1 LETAISHEKDES
13 VDAWNL
19 PGRSLVPPNLEL
31 VYDILGLLRIGGVM
45 PGSEISVWEVLKFM
59 KLGADHA
66 TLKKKYNL
74 SEEGLQDLYRQLGAS
89 GFLEWTGEECIVSAK
104 RRIDTKEL
112 VTDIRSNLSD
122 AELMEKYKLS
132 SRGLQRVF
140 TKLVDSR
147 AVMAD
152 DISGRSILHDDSV
165 TLQKVRGSLRALPIL
180 SIGIH
185 DKNNPQIMGRIID
198 LSEVGVGV
206 SGLEALVG
214 EEKSLVVVPDEF
226 LEVEPFS
233 FEAKCR
239 WSRMGDEDKICNAG
253 FEITDISEGA
263 YIQLLELLQLM
274 TLSFSD

>member
-1 LETAISHEKDES
+1 LEE
-13 VDAWNL
+13 
-19 PGRSLVPPNLEL
+19 
-31 VYDILGLLRIGGVM
+31 VM

-66 TLKKKYNL
+66 TLKKKYSL
-74 SEEGLQDLYRQLGAS
+74 SEEGLQDLYRQLAAA
-89 GFLEWTGEECIVSAK
+89 GFLEWTGQEFIVSAK

-112 VTDIRSNLSD
+112 VADIRSDLSD
-122 AELMEKYKLS
+122 VELMEKYKLS

-140 TKLVDSR
+140 TKLVDSG

-152 DISGRSILHDDSV
+152 DISGRSISHDDSV
-165 TLQKVRGSLRALPIL
+165 TLQNVRGSLRALPIL

-206 SGLEALVG
+206 SGLEAQVG
-214 EEKSLVVVPDEF
+214 ELKSLVVVPDEF
-226 LEVEPFS
+226 VEVEPFS

-239 WSRMGDEDKICNAG
+239 WSRMGAQDKICNAG
-253 FEITDISEGA
+253 FEITDISAGN

-274 TLSFSD
+274 TFSFSD

>member
-1 LETAISHEKDES
+1 MS
-13 VDAWNL
+13 
-19 PGRSLVPPNLEL
+19 
-31 VYDILGLLRIGGVM
+31 
-45 PGSEISVWEVLKFM
+45 GSEISVWEVLKFM

-66 TLKKKYNL
+66 TLKRRYNL
-74 SEEGLQDLYRQLGAS
+74 SEEGLQDLYRQLAAA
-89 GFLEWTGEECIVSAK
+89 GFLEWTGEEFIVSAK
-104 RRIDTKEL
+104 RRIDTKQL

-140 TKLVDSR
+140 TKLVDSG

-152 DISGRSILHDDSV
+152 QISGRSISYDDSV
-165 TLQKVRGSLRALPIL
+165 TLQNVRGSLRALPIL

-206 SGLEALVG
+206 SGLEAQVG
-214 EEKSLVVVPDEF
+214 ELKSLVVVPDEF
-226 LEVEPFS
+226 LEVEPFA

-239 WSRMGDEDKICNAG
+239 WSRMGDQDKICDAG
-253 FEITDISEGA
+253 FEITDISAGN
-263 YIQLLELLQLM
+263 YMQLLELLQLM
-274 TLSFSD
+274 TFSFSDKDS

>member
-1 LETAISHEKDES
+1 MS
-13 VDAWNL
+13 
-19 PGRSLVPPNLEL
+19 
-31 VYDILGLLRIGGVM
+31 
-45 PGSEISVWEVLKFM
+45 GSEISVWEVLKFM

-66 TLKKKYNL
+66 TLKRKYNL
-74 SEEGLQDLYRQLGAS
+74 SEEGLQDLYRKLSAA
-89 GFLEWTGEECIVSAK
+89 GFLEWTGEEFMVSAR

-112 VTDIRSNLSD
+112 VTDIRSNLS
-122 AELMEKYKLS
+122 AVELMVKYKLS

-140 TKLVDSR
+140 TKLVNSG

-165 TLQKVRGSLRALPIL
+165 TLQNVRGSLRALPIL

-185 DKNNPQIMGRIID
+185 EKNNPQIMGRIID

-206 SGLEALVG
+206 SGLEAQVG
-214 EEKSLVVVPDEF
+214 ELKSLVVVPDEF

-253 FEITDISEGA
+253 FEIADISVGNF
-263 YIQLLELLQLM
+263 IKLQELLQLM
-274 TLSFSD
+274 TFSFSDKTS

>member
-1 LETAISHEKDES
+1 MS
-13 VDAWNL
+13 
-19 PGRSLVPPNLEL
+19 
-31 VYDILGLLRIGGVM
+31 
-45 PGSEISVWEVLKFM
+45 GSEISVWEVLKFM

-66 TLKKKYNL
+66 TLKRKYNL
-74 SEEGLQDLYRQLGAS
+74 SEEGLQDLYRQLSAA
-89 GFLEWTGEECIVSAK
+89 GFLEWTGEEFMVSAR

-112 VTDIRSNLSD
+112 VTDIRSNLS
-122 AELMEKYKLS
+122 AVELMVKYKLS

-140 TKLVDSR
+140 TKLVNSG

-165 TLQKVRGSLRALPIL
+165 TLQNVRGSLRALPIL

-206 SGLEALVG
+206 SGLEAQVG
-214 EEKSLVVVPDEF
+214 ELKSLVVVPDEF

-253 FEITDISEGA
+253 FEIADISVGNF
-263 YIQLLELLQLM
+263 IKLQELLQLM
-274 TLSFSD
+274 TFSFSDKTS

>member
-1 LETAISHEKDES
+1 MS
-13 VDAWNL
+13 
-19 PGRSLVPPNLEL
+19 GR
-31 VYDILGLLRIGGVM
+31 
-45 PGSEISVWEVLKFM
+45 EISIWEVLKFM
-59 KLGADHA
+59 KLGADHD
-66 TLKKKYNL
+66 TLKRKYNL
-74 SEEGLQDLYRQLGAS
+74 SEEGLQDLYRQLAAA
-89 GFLEWTGEECIVSAK
+89 GFLEWTGEEFIVSAR

-122 AELMEKYKLS
+122 VELMEKYKLS

-140 TKLVDSR
+140 TKLVDSG

-152 DISGRSILHDDSV
+152 DISGRSFLHDDSV

-185 DKNNPQIMGRIID
+185 DKKNPQIMGRIID

-206 SGLEALVG
+206 SGVEAEVG
-214 EEKSLVVVPDEF
+214 ELKSLVVVPDEF

-253 FEITDISEGA
+253 FEITDISAGD

-274 TLSFSD
+274 TLSFSDRGS

>member
-1 LETAISHEKDES
+1 
-13 VDAWNL
+13 
-19 PGRSLVPPNLEL
+19 
-31 VYDILGLLRIGGVM
+31 M

-74 SEEGLQDLYRQLGAS
+74 SEEGLQDLYRQLAAA
-89 GFLEWTGEECIVSAK
+89 GFLEWTGQEFIVTAK

-214 EEKSLVVVPDEF
+214 EEKRLVVVSDEF
-226 LEVEPFS
+226 LEFEPFS

-239 WSRMGDEDKICNAG
+239 WSRMGDEDKICTAG

-274 TLSFSD
+274 TLSFSDKDS

>member
-1 LETAISHEKDES
+1 MS
-13 VDAWNL
+13 
-19 PGRSLVPPNLEL
+19 GR
-31 VYDILGLLRIGGVM
+31 
-45 PGSEISVWEVLKFM
+45 EISLWEILKFM

-66 TLKKKYNL
+66 TLKRKYNL
-74 SEEGLQDLYRQLGAS
+74 SEEGLQDLYRQLAEA
-89 GFLEWTGEECIVSAK
+89 GFLEWTGQEFIVSAK

-112 VTDIRSNLSD
+112 VADIRSGVTD
-122 AELMEKYKLS
+122 VELMEKYKLS

-140 TKLVDSR
+140 TKLVDSG

-152 DISGRSILHDDSV
+152 DLSGRSISHVDSV

-180 SIGIH
+180 SIGVYERI
-185 DKNNPQIMGRIID
+185 NPQIIGRIRD

-206 SGLEALVG
+206 SGLEAQVG
-214 EEKSLVVVPDEF
+214 ELKSLVVVPDEF

-239 WSRMGDEDKICNAG
+239 WSRMRDQGKICNAG
-253 FEITDISEGA
+253 FEITDISEGN

-274 TLSFSD
+274 TFSFSDKDA